1 MISRFV
7 RRPLIAIASA
17 LVFVFLLNSITL
29 GGVVLGVIIGLIVAR
44 LSDRYWPGKPRLKNP
59 LAIVAYL
66 GIVLKDI
73 AVSSIDVAKLVL
85 FSRGGDLQSQFTP
98 VPHDRRSPEAIAAL
112 AGTIT
117 LTPGTLSADVSAD
130 GRALLIHCLNVD
142 DPDAAVADI
151 KNRYERRLKEIFE

>member
-1 MISRFV
+1 MMSRFV
-7 RRPLIAIASA
+7 RRPFVAIASA
-17 LVFVFLLNSITL
+17 LVFVFLLNAITL
-29 GGVVLGVIIGLIVAR
+29 GGVVLGVIIGLVVAH
-44 LSDRYWPGKPRLKNP
+44 LADRYWPGKPQLKNP

-66 GIVLKDI
+66 GIVMKDI

-85 FSRGGDLQSQFTP
+85 FSRGGDLQSRFIT
-98 VPHDRRSPEAIAAL
+98 VPLDLRSPEAIAAL

>member
-7 RRPLIAIASA
+7 RRPLVAIASA

-29 GGVVLGVIIGLIVAR
+29 GGVVLGVIIGLVVAH

-85 FSRGGDLQSQFTP
+85 FHRGGDLQSRFITIP
-98 VPHDRRSPEAIAAL
+98 LDLRSPEAIAAL

-117 LTPGTLSADVSAD
+117 LHARHAQ
-130 GRALLIHCLNVD
+130 
-142 DPDAAVADI
+142 
-151 KNRYERRLKEIFE
+151 RRRIS

>member
-1 MISRFV
+1 MMSRFV
-7 RRPLIAIASA
+7 RRPLVAIASA
-17 LVFVFLLNSITL
+17 LVFVFLLNAITL
-29 GGVVLGVIIGLIVAR
+29 GGVVLGVIIGLVVAH

-59 LAIVAYL
+59 IAIVAYL
-66 GIVLKDI
+66 GIVIKDI

-85 FSRGGDLQSQFTP
+85 FSRGGDLQSQFIT
-98 VPHDRRSPEAIAAL
+98 VPLDLRSPEAIAAL

>member
-7 RRPLIAIASA
+7 RRPLVAIASA

-29 GGVVLGVIIGLIVAR
+29 GGVVLGVIIGLVVAH

-85 FSRGGDLQSQFTP
+85 FHRGGDLQSRFITIP
-98 VPHDRRSPEAIAAL
+98 LDLRSPEAIAAL